1 MIVSNLHLDT
11 VVIVDQDGD
20 DEDYCIK
27 EWPYMTGVIESTPEG
42 SVIKISIPLIR
53 RDSEG

>member
-27 EWPYMTGVIESTPEG
+27 EWPHMTGVIESTPEG

>member
-11 VVIVDQDGD
+11 VVIVDEDGD

-27 EWPYMTGVIESTPEG
+27 DYPEMTGVIESTPEG
-42 SVIKISIPLIR
+42 STIKISIPLKPATH
-53 RDSEG
+53 GT